1 MAQKET
7 EQLTRILISPAL
19 ARAVSTIAE
28 LGIADLVQ
36 AGQPQPV
43 EHLARA
49 SKTHEPSL
57 YRILRFMASYGLF
70 QESENRKFDH
80 TPLSA
85 ALRSD
90 APGSY
95 RAAAQL
101 FHPIFAA
108 WEGLHHS
115 IQTGEPAFNK
125 VFGAPVFN
133 YIQTHPDL
141 GPLFDAGMGSINFY
155 ETAALLDAYH
165 FGGINV
171 LADIGGGNGSLI
183 SAVLRRHPKMH
194 GILFDLGHVVGR
206 AKENLQA
213 GGLADRCRVIEGS
226 FFESIPAGA
235 DAYLF
240 RHIIHDWTDE
250 QCIQI
255 LGNCRKVIPATGKLI
270 IADCVVPA
278 GNKPSLSKDMDITML
293 TFPGGQERT
302 EAQFRLLLK
311 ASGFELKSITP
322 TTTMISVVEGKP
334 ALK

>member
-1 MAQKET
+1 MAQQET
-7 EQLTRILISPAL
+7 EQLTRILISPAF

-57 YRILRFMASYGLF
+57 YRILRFMAGYGLF
-70 QESENRKFDH
+70 QESENRHFDH

-101 FHPIFAA
+101 FHPIFSA

-125 VFGAPVFN
+125 VFGAPIFE
-133 YIQTHPDL
+133 YIPRHPEL
-141 GPLFDAGMGSINFY
+141 GPLFDAGMGSINYY
-155 ETAALLDAYH
+155 ETDALLDAYD
-165 FGGINV
+165 FAGIKV

-183 SAVLRRHPKMH
+183 SAVLARYPKMQ

-213 GGLADRCRVIEGS
+213 AGLADRCRVIEGS

-235 DAYLF
+235 DACLF

-255 LGNCRKVIPATGKLI
+255 LGNCRKVIPANGKLI

-278 GNKPSLSKDMDITML
+278 GNTPSLSKDMDITML

-302 EAQFRLLLK
+302 EAQFRSLLM

-334 ALK
+334 VLK